1 MAITVFFDFRLLP
14 EAVSEAPAMLREILA
29 DTRAFEGCEGV
40 DVLIDRDDPTHLVLV
55 ERWESVE
62 ADAAYRQW
70 RATDGAT
77 QLGTLFAGAPSS
89 TSFDTATDI

>member
-1 MAITVFFDFRLLP
+1 MAITVFFNFRLLP

-29 DTRAFEGCEGV
+29 DTRAFHGCEGV
-40 DVLIDRDDPTHLVLV
+40 EVLIDREDPAHLVLV

>member
-1 MAITVFFDFRLLP
+1 MAITVFFDLRLTP
-14 EAVSEAPAMLREILA
+14 DGVSEAPAMLREILA

-55 ERWESVE
+55 ERWESAE

-77 QLGTLFAGAPSS
+77 RLGTLLAGTPSS